1 MYATG
6 IIAISRRDAKVTSSK
21 LNLFKTNILFRPI
34 TTGKIKGNLHLGKG
48 MAKCFSVS
56 VFFKQLSLL
65 PELVTRQPIKK
76 NSHQNGS
83 YQHQQI

>member
-1 MYATG
+1 MHAAG
-6 IIAISRRDAKVTSSK
+6 IIAISRRDATVTSSE
-21 LNLFKTNILFRPI
+21 LNLFQTNILFRPI
-34 TTGKIKGNLHLGKG
+34 TTGKIKGNLHLGKA